1 MPVTP
6 PPAPPAAAPA
16 APTPAHLELKAA
28 ALLVAM
34 LVLIV
39 ASTLYLL
46 YARGAF
52 ERTQELTLITDD
64 AEGVA
69 VGMDMTFSG
78 FPIGRVRRVDL
89 VEDGK
94 VRILVDIPVKDAH
107 WLRETSVFVLAR
119 GLVGDTRLRAY
130 SGVLTDPALP
140 AGATRTVLRGDATT
154 EVPKLVAA
162 ARELVD
168 NLARLSAAE
177 SPLAQSLAHV
187 QAATEKLNGP
197 RGALGLVFGNDTD
210 AQRVNDTLQRTHAAL
225 TRLDGVLRRVDGV
238 VARADEQV
246 LGPQG
251 LMRDVQAGVV
261 QLRELLQASQ
271 DSLRKVDAVL
281 EEARGI
287 AGNVRGAT
295 TDLDALRAEVET
307 SLRRIDHLIQEV
319 NRRWPF
325 KRDTQIQV
333 P

>member
-1 MPVTP
+1 MPD
-6 PPAPPAAAPA
+6 APQRPPA

-28 ALLVAM
+28 LLLVAM
-34 LVLIV
+34 LALIA

-52 ERTQELTLITDD
+52 ERTQELTLVTDD

-69 VGMDMTFSG
+69 VGMDVTFSG

-130 SGVLTDPALP
+130 SGVLTDPPLP
-140 AGATRTVLRGDATT
+140 AGATRTVLRGDATA

-168 NLARLSAAE
+168 NLARLSAAD
-177 SPLAQSLAHV
+177 SPLAQSLANV
-187 QAATEKLNGP
+187 QAATDKLNGP
-197 RGALGLVFGNDTD
+197 RGALGLVFGNDAD
-210 AQRVNDTLQRTHAAL
+210 AQKVSATLERTQAL
-225 TRLDGVLRRVDGV
+225 LARLDGLVKRVDGV

-251 LMRDVQAGVV
+251 LMRDVQSSVV

-281 EEARGI
+281 DEARAI

-295 TDLDALRAEVET
+295 TDLDALRAEVEA

>member
-1 MPVTP
+1 MPDTP
-6 PPAPPAAAPA
+6 PRPPAI
-16 APTPAHLELKAA
+16 PTPAHLELKAA
-28 ALLVAM
+28 LLLVAM
-34 LVLIV
+34 LALIV

-130 SGVLTDPALP
+130 SGVLSDPPLP
-140 AGATRTVLRGDATT
+140 AGATRTVLRGDATA

-168 NLARLSAAE
+168 NLSRLSAAD
-177 SPLAQSLAHV
+177 SPLAQSLANV
-187 QAATEKLNGP
+187 QAATDKLNGP
-197 RGALGLVFGNDTD
+197 RGALGLVFGNDAD
-210 AQRVNDTLQRTHAAL
+210 AQKVSATLERTQAL
-225 TRLDGVLRRVDGV
+225 LARLDGLVKRVDGV
-238 VARADEQV
+238 VARTDEQV

-251 LMRDVQAGVV
+251 LMRDVQSSVV

-281 EEARGI
+281 DEARAI

-295 TDLDALRAEVET
+295 TDLDALRAEVEA